1 LIVPGGRTLRAS
13 ALVAALAA
21 FGCASHSDKTKAF
34 RTALDA
40 GKPQQALV
48 EVNDMLDVDSAKEL
62 PEKTKGDNA
71 LLLLDRGMV
80 LQSVDDY
87 KLSSRDLE
95 VSDKQI
101 EVLDFSRNALHDIG
115 KYLFSDDVGPYKAP
129 AYEKLMIN
137 TMNMVNYL
145 ARGDLQGARIEARRL
160 AVMQKFL
167 GESEGKGKS
176 LLGFGSYLAGFTYEK
191 SGKADEALRYYD
203 EALAYGDYPSL
214 RDPIRRLARDSG
226 YRSPRIRK
234 ILDEPDSS
242 PAPGPSTSTSTP
254 TPAPAPDTSWTAPAA
269 GTASATGTASAP
281 TPVPDPAADDSA
293 EILVVIGY
301 GRVPAKI
308 AKRIPIGLA
317 LTYATLWMSPA
328 NADQANRLAAQGLVT
343 WINYPELGKPHG
355 AYDTPTV
362 SLDGQWVQL
371 EGGLAVDLEAKRAWE
386 DARGPVVASA
396 ITRMVARVLAGEAI
410 RRSAKDDAVGL
421 ILSLGTQAALV
432 AADTPDTR
440 SWETLPARVAI
451 ARVRVQPGK
460 HNLTLTSRGMRR
472 QRSVTLA
479 ANGWGFAGLTVLR

>member
-1 LIVPGGRTLRAS
+1 
-13 ALVAALAA
+13 
-21 FGCASHSDKTKAF
+21 
-34 RTALDA
+34 
-40 GKPQQALV
+40 
-48 EVNDMLDVDSAKEL
+48 MLDVDSAKEL
-62 PEKTKGDNA
+62 PEKTSGDNA

-80 LQSVDDY
+80 LHAIDDY

-101 EVLDFSRNALHDIG
+101 EVLDFSRNAVHDIG

-160 AVMQKFL
+160 AVMQKFIA
-167 GESEGKGKS
+167 ESEGQSRG
-176 LLGFGSYLAGFTYEK
+176 LLGLGSYLAGFTYEK
-191 SGKADEALRYYD
+191 SGKPDEALRYYD

-226 YRSPRIRK
+226 YRTPRIRK
-234 ILDEPDSS
+234 ILDEPDASS
-242 PAPGPSTSTSTP
+242 PTPAPSSSAP
-254 TPAPAPDTSWTAPAA
+254 TPAPARDTSWSAPAPGA
-269 GTASATGTASAP
+269 ASASGSAAAAP
-281 TPVPDPAADDSA
+281 TPAPDPEADDSA

-317 LTYATLWMSPA
+317 LTYASFWMSAA
-328 NADQANRLAAQGLVT
+328 NSAQAERLAAQGLVT

-355 AYDTPTV
+355 AYDTPSV

-371 EGGLAVDLEAKRAWE
+371 EGGLAVNLEAKRAWD

-396 ITRMVARVLAGEAI
+396 ITRMVARVIAGEAI
-410 RRSAKDDAVGL
+410 RRSAKDSTVGA

-451 ARVRVQPGK
+451 ARVRVRPGQ
-460 HNLTLTSRGMRR
+460 HQLTLTSRGMRR
-472 QRSVTLA
+472 QRAVTLA